1 MRFSSLVYAGIF
13 ATCAVGAVSA
23 QTSEPSATGSTLP
36 LVGWS
41 AVLLILI
48 GTGVTVYRMLRGSS
62 PPTRSKRRVNGKVL
76 RAR

>member
-1 MRFSSLVYAGIF
+1 MRFSRVVCTAIVTAC
-13 ATCAVGAVSA
+13 ATGAVSA
-23 QTSEPSATGSTLP
+23 QASELPVPGTLP

-48 GTGVTVYRMLRGSS
+48 GTAVTVYRMLRGSS
-62 PPTRSKRRVNGKVL
+62 PPTHPKRRVNGRVL